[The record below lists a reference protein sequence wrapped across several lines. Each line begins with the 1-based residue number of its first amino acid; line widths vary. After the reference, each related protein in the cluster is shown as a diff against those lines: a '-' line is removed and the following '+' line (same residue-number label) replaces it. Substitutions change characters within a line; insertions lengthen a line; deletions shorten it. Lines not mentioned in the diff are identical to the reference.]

1 MKITFYAYYGNGQNL
16 HIETSKSLY
25 RNNRNNR
32 IIKTNKCSK
41 IY

>member
-25 RNNRNNR
+25 R